1 MAMKKKIETKGQK
14 LLIKITNVLMTG
26 SLVGKGIDGNGN
38 PIHGFLLVDY
48 VTPEDFQKQIEEFR
62 GKYKTVELQ
71 NGAHRIKTGFNEVI
85 NNGKKLK
92 EVTQFVE
99 QELYKNGKWSS
110 MKPNKAGQHIEVI
123 DSSGWTNWKGWI
135 VATSIA
141 ILAVIG
147 YYLLGAK

>member
-1 MAMKKKIETKGQK
+1 MVMKKKIEKKGSK
-14 LLIKITNVLMTG
+14 LIIKITNVLMTG

-48 VTPEDFQKQIEEFR
+48 VTPEDFNDQIDDFKK
-62 GKYKTVELQ
+62 KYKSVELQ

-99 QELYKNGKWSS
+99 QELYTNGVWKS
-110 MKPNKAGQHIEVI
+110 MKPNRAGNHVEVVGTEGWSKAKKWLVAI
-123 DSSGWTNWKGWI
+123 I
-135 VATSIA
+135 VAGIA
-141 ILAVIG
+141 VAS
-147 YYLLGAK
+147 YWLLR

>member
-1 MAMKKKIETKGQK
+1 MTMKKKIEKKGSK
-14 LLIKITNVLMTG
+14 LIIKITNTLMTG

-48 VTPEDFQKQIEEFR
+48 VTPEDFEAQINDFKQ
-62 GKYKTVELQ
+62 KYKSVELQ

-99 QELYKNGKWSS
+99 QELYKDGKWKP
-110 MKPNKAGQHIEVI
+110 MKPNRSGEHVEVVGNQ
-123 DSSGWTNWKGWI
+123 SGWTTAKKWI
-135 VATSIA
+135 VAIIIGSIA
-141 ILAVIG
+141 VATYWLTR
-147 YYLLGAK
+147 